1 MIPRPSNPDQ
11 VQSSGNTRIRRIT
24 LVSHLD
30 KFGTDR
36 GEFRKCKFDSTRF
49 EAPRHSF
56 HILLVILDR
65 EWKHGWNFFAHYLQV
80 ISI

>member
-11 VQSSGNTRIRRIT
+11 VQSSGNTRIHRIT
-24 LVSHLD
+24 LASHLD

-49 EAPRHSF
+49 EAIRIRFIFYPY
-56 HILLVILDR
+56 
-65 EWKHGWNFFAHYLQV
+65 W
-80 ISI
+80 